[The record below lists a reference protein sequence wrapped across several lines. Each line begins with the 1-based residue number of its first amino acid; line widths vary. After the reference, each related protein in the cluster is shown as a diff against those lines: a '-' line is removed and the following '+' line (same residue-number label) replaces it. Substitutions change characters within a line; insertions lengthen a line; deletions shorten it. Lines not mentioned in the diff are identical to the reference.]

1 MPLGLC
7 PNIAA
12 TGTCT
17 ESDCEYRHST
27 YACDLCGVLCRD
39 ASSLNQHNQGR
50 QHKRNL
56 AGGPRGAKRCLICD
70 VVVDGNERVVQI
82 HERGRR
88 HQTGIKDYQEAGM
101 PIPKMEDERPQNAVH
116 CTLCNKEIPQSVWS
130 RHLLTPGHKRK
141 ERFQRYKVALEES
154 EKDKH
159 GVVVA
164 EERLDFGI
172 VEMGTLRTQ
181 PTRVMPMHLTLEEE
195 GTICLMEARMSSSVG
210 SNAALRQVNFSARLS
225 KPLHLKSG
233 TTYLLQITFDPQGN
247 IGHYD
252 DRLELVF
259 ADSVTLHR
267 FVIVRPI
274 QAIVGVIADHE
285 ALKPT
290 APYVRPAPR
299 PREPELQIV
308 EGEQPP
314 ALARI
319 VWKVVLL
326 FADIPAYVW
335 SALGQPSM
343 ADTLRRVQNTLL
355 PSLLQPTTY
364 AKHWKM
370 LLWLDEIQA
379 TKDLQTYDMD
389 NQSFPEIYNKYHY
402 CTFTLEVP
410 GLAEKRPSV
419 IVGDKI
425 IVRPVGRVSNN
436 IGDGKWFEGYVH
448 KVEKTRVAL
457 VFHPSFRAIRG
468 QRFDVRFRLSRLP
481 LRRMHQALETNC
493 LEPRLLFPNPSIV
506 ETLRM
511 RRPTVMETR
520 VIQPFD
526 KKIAENAPQW
536 LAVCSIA
543 NLRPGAVPFVVFGP
557 PGTGKTV
564 TIIES
569 MRQILHRSSTARILA
584 CAPSNSAAD
593 ILAERL
599 TSTLSRRE
607 LFRMNAASRSE
618 DNLPLSLRDFSLTNE
633 DGTFSIPPLRELVKF
648 RVVVS
653 TCLSASVPYG
663 VGVPRGHFTHIFIDE
678 AGQAM
683 EPEAMIPVKTSAG
696 PNTQV
701 VLSGDPMQLG
711 PIVRSPIAQKLGL
724 GTSWLDRLMSL
735 PAYEPTEYRG
745 VTVVKL
751 IKNWRSHPAIL
762 KFPNQEFYKGELEPH
777 ADEAITHS
785 CLRWDMLPTNTFPMM
800 FHAIKGKD
808 ERQSTSPSFFNIA
821 EASAVREYVTNL
833 KGHRQLRL
841 MDPQIGVISPYNAQC
856 QKIRSVI
863 KMQHPGVKVGSVEEF
878 QGQERRVIIIST
890 VRSSMDYVTYDLRH
904 TLGFVS
910 NPRRFNVAITRAQ
923 ALVII
928 VGDPDVLGL
937 DPLWRSFLNYIHQNG
952 GWKGRKIA
960 WDPAEAVDR
969 GVSGESDGP
978 AAAGT
983 SYGRQRRGEME
994 TEMDELVGRVRA
1006 MVLSNVPVDEEDDED
1021 PNGVE
1026 RMEGN
1031 ADRPWR
1037 EVE

>member
-1 MPLGLC
+1 M
-7 PNIAA
+7 
-12 TGTCT
+12 
-17 ESDCEYRHST
+17 
-27 YACDLCGVLCRD
+27 GV
-39 ASSLNQHNQGR
+39 
-50 QHKRNL
+50 
-56 AGGPRGAKRCLICD
+56 
-70 VVVDGNERVVQI
+70 
-82 HERGRR
+82 
-88 HQTGIKDYQEAGM
+88 KDYQEAGM
-101 PIPKMEDERPQNAVH
+101 AIPEMEDDQPQNVVH
-116 CTLCNKEIPQSVWS
+116 CALCKKDIPQSTRS

-141 ERFQRYKVALEES
+141 ERFQAFKVALEES

-172 VEMGTLRTQ
+172 VEMSTLRTQ
-181 PTRVMPMHLTLEEE
+181 PTRVTPMHLTLEEE

-225 KPLHLKSG
+225 KPFHLKNG
-233 TTYLLQITFDPQGN
+233 ITYLLQITFDPQGN

-259 ADSVTLHR
+259 ADPVTLYR
-267 FVIVRPI
+267 FVIARPI
-274 QAIVGVIADHE
+274 QAIVGVKADHE

-308 EGEQPP
+308 EGIQPP

-319 VWKVVLL
+319 VWKVMLP

-343 ADTLRRVQNTLL
+343 ADTLRRIQNTLL

-364 AKHWKM
+364 AKHWKV

-379 TKDLQTYDMD
+379 TKDIQTYDMD
-389 NQSFPEIYNKYHY
+389 NQPFPEIYNKYHF
-402 CTFTLEVP
+402 CMLTRFTGGYILEVP

-436 IGDGKWFEGYVH
+436 VGDGKWFEGYVH
-448 KVEKTRVAL
+448 KVEQTRVAL
-457 VFHPSFRAIRG
+457 VFHPSFRAIKG

-481 LRRMHQALETNC
+481 LRRMHQALETSC

-506 ETLRM
+506 GALRM
-511 RRPTVMETR
+511 KRPTTMETR

-526 KKIAENAPQW
+526 RKIAENAPQW

-599 TSTLSRRE
+599 ASTLSKRE
-607 LFRMNAASRSE
+607 LFRMNAPSRLKE
-618 DNLPLSLRDFSLTNE
+618 TLPLRLRDFSLTNE
-633 DGTFSIPPLRELVKF
+633 DGTFSVPPLHELVRF

-711 PIVRSPIAQKLGL
+711 PIVRSPVAQKLGL

-735 PAYEPTEYRG
+735 PAYEPAVYGG

-762 KFPNQEFYKGELEPH
+762 KFPNEEFYKGELEPH
-777 ADEAITHS
+777 ADEVITHS
-785 CLRWDMLPTNTFPMM
+785 CLRWDMLPTTTFPMM

-821 EASAVREYVTNL
+821 EASAVGEYVRDL

-841 MDPQIGVISPYNAQC
+841 MDPEIGVISPYNAQC
-856 QKIRSVI
+856 QKIRAVI
-863 KMQHPGVKVGSVEEF
+863 RIQHPGVKVGSVEEF

-952 GWKGRKIA
+952 GWKGRKIG
-960 WDPAEAVDR
+960 WDPTEGVYR
-969 GVSGESDGP
+969 GVGGDDDGP

-983 SYGRQRRGEME
+983 SYGRQRRSEME

-1006 MVLSNVPVDEEDDED
+1006 MVLSHVPVDEEDNED

-1026 RMEGN
+1026 RVEAN